1 MLRLPSPQVS
11 AEGVTA
17 LDLNLAG
24 GWDSA
29 PPILTGSAQLR
40 SVHAQVRGMN
50 SPFQVRRADLVID
63 GDAVRVKS
71 LDALVAGSTWRGS
84 LVIPRPCVIPE
95 TCHLQFHLRS
105 AEASAVTLNR
115 VFNPMMAKHPWY
127 KILEI
132 GKSSNYFAKAS
143 ATGSV
148 AVDKLVLGSAICT
161 RFSADLDLEKAK
173 LSLTNAHGNLLGGVS
188 AATLRADFSVRP
200 PVYSGTGN
208 FDAVSLSSIA
218 ELMRTGWI
226 DGEGSA
232 TYRFSTSGWSLQDLL
247 EKAGIDA
254 QFSVKDGA
262 FPHVLLSENAEPLHT
277 SLFSGRLA
285 FREGTF
291 WLDDTELVSAGGVFN
306 VSGTASLAGDLNFKM
321 TSENSGGYNVSGTLD
336 QTRVSPITNPAT
348 QAALR
353 Q

>member
-1 MLRLPSPQVS
+1 VL
-11 AEGVTA
+11 
-17 LDLNLAG
+17 
-24 GWDSA
+24 
-29 PPILTGSAQLR
+29 
-40 SVHAQVRGMN
+40 
-50 SPFQVRRADLVID
+50 
-63 GDAVRVKS
+63 
-71 LDALVAGSTWRGS
+71 
-84 LVIPRPCVIPE
+84 
-95 TCHLQFHLRS
+95 
-105 AEASAVTLNR
+105 
-115 VFNPMMAKHPWY
+115 NPMMAKHPWY
-127 KILEI
+127 KILET

-148 AVDKLVLGSAICT
+148 AVDKLVLGGAICT

-232 TYRFSTSGWSLQDLL
+232 TYRFSTSGWGLQDLL
-247 EKAGIDA
+247 KQAEIDA